1 MIDAI
6 EFAEKYL
13 GIKLLPYQKILL
25 NNLDKINKVM
35 YIYSVSVSNEQNIWL
50 IREIANLIIDNNL
63 QKENR

>member
-1 MIDAI
+1 MIDSI

-35 YIYSVSVSNEQNIWL
+35 YIYPVSVSNEQNIWL
-50 IREIANLIIDNNL
+50 IKNRKFDN
-63 QKENR
+63 